1 MGAHRRS
8 SIYVPTATQ
17 SPTPRGRHRA
27 KDDIKDSGLKT
38 ATIVA
43 ATGAIVAGAA
53 QIGTG
58 TAAAAPAPL
67 PAAPA
72 AGLPF
77 ELPQN
82 LLPGGLQ
89 LPAGLGLPA
98 GIALPE
104 NFQLPPGVEIPDT
117 SDLET
122 LGLPDVGK
130 AAQDLIQG
138 LQPIKNKA
146 VQPVSGV
153 LTSNFGSRWGAH
165 HGGIDIAA
173 PTGTPILAAAEGVV
187 TAAGPASG
195 FGLWVKVK
203 HADGTETI
211 YGHVDTFSVAE
222 GQQVSAGQQIATVG
236 NRGESTGPHLHF
248 EVHDPSGVKVDP
260 AEWLSTRGVSVT
272 WNNAAVDA

>member
-1 MGAHRRS
+1 MKA
-8 SIYVPTATQ
+8 
-17 SPTPRGRHRA
+17 
-27 KDDIKDSGLKT
+27 

-58 TAAAAPAPL
+58 TATAAPAPA

-77 ELPQN
+77 EIPQN
-82 LLPGGLQ
+82 LLP
-89 LPAGLGLPA
+89 AGFELPA
-98 GIALPE
+98 GIALPAGIDVAQ
-104 NFQLPPGVEIPDT
+104 NFELPAGVEIPDT
-117 SDLET
+117 SQLPA
-122 LGLPDVGK
+122 LGLPDVGA
-130 AAQDLIQG
+130 AAQDLLKG
-138 LQPIKNKA
+138 LQPIKDKA

-153 LTSNFGSRWGAH
+153 LTSTFGSRWGAH
-165 HGGIDIAA
+165 HGGLDVAA
-173 PTGTPILAAAEGVV
+173 PIGTPVLAAADGVV

-195 FGLWVKVK
+195 FGLWVKVL

-211 YGHVDTFSVAE
+211 YGHVDNYSVAV
-222 GQQVSAGQQIATVG
+222 GQHVAAGQQIATVG

-260 AEWLSTRGVSVT
+260 ADWLATRGVSVT
-272 WNNAAVDA
+272 WNDAARNA